1 MSPETISST
10 YEVLGEVSS
19 SSDSDVSIV
28 RHNGSGERFLLKS
41 LKDRPAGENGAID
54 RKIRFKREMD
64 IVSSLDHPNIAKPAF
79 SLDAD
84 NVVSIAYPFH
94 KGMTLSS
101 LLIAA
106 PELAPL
112 DALHIIRQLLSAL
125 DYIHARG
132 IIHCDINPGNLYI
145 DDDKGLQL
153 LDFGMA
159 LTEDEAAQLPD
170 DRIIGSMPFLSP
182 EQMGFTSFKIDAR
195 SDLYCAALI
204 LYRMLSGRLPF
215 ELHSDTI
222 EELLNCAIRTEVQ
235 PVHKIPSSL
244 NSILLKALKPTPS
257 DRYQTAAGLRH
268 DVIEAIDHVK
278 NESHEGFVTGRQ
290 DAINAVNSSRLFI
303 ARDPEVESLRDGVR
317 QLLQGR
323 AVSFCIHGKSGTGK
337 TEIVRE
343 FRHAVVERR
352 FFFVSAKCNG
362 FSPRQPYSIF
372 RHLVLEFIAHVNN
385 GGKEIV
391 ETFSAVAAKQLIGH
405 SGVICKIVPEMRPFF
420 KEVMPIDVV
429 EPEKEADRTAHALF
443 TLIAAICSF
452 KPLVIFID
460 DTQRIDRVSFEIVR
474 RLFNGTVPCM
484 TIVIV
489 RTEQPDDDLHV
500 FEYDLRKTG
509 LQKFLPVMP
518 FTQPEIK
525 DLIVS
530 RFGAVKDAGRLAGLL
545 TSKTDSSPFALA
557 EAFRFLVNNAFI
569 TTNGKAWEFS
579 SFAAHDLPEKL
590 DPVTLVQQK
599 INGLDDDALQWLECA
614 ALVEGKFR
622 SGLIES
628 AAGFAAAQSAVITE
642 VLVGAGIIVQQFGGG
657 YCFTHDRIQ
666 ESVRARVPN
675 NKKFSLY
682 EKFGKIYEAMAVEDG
697 EYLSLAAESYLK
709 SKYLSRAIVL
719 CYEAARYAA
728 EKAALDIASNY
739 FAKTQLMVTQ
749 SMKAGIV
756 PPIDIIKMRTGFGDV
771 LMLTGRNEQALTMY
785 ESLLAGKNEMDKLVR
800 LDIKYKI
807 GTIHHNTG
815 NFDVSIKYF
824 FDTLN
829 ELGIK
834 FHSNKFMI
842 IATLLIE
849 ILKQVALSL
858 GVRSL
863 LPKKNNIERIL
874 SVRILNKLAYS
885 LFFKS
890 ILLEQYAHFKGLNI
904 ADRLIDCAE
913 KGDAYSYHT
922 VASIMMLMKK
932 RAFSYLQKA
941 SEIAIKINRKDILAF
956 AQTAGGVTCYF
967 NGEWKNAEKNLNES
981 LSNYKSIGDKWGQIV
996 PIETATYVE
1005 FRKGNFS
1012 NCKSLIEKMV
1022 RLDEDCKDNRGLAL
1036 AHTFLTQIKSLEGRD
1051 CGADWTTLIEERE
1064 ASLSNIP
1071 MVKTICN
1078 IAIAEK
1084 LLLTEQIK
1092 SAYDLSE
1099 VILNSIKQNNLLQEY
1114 VAGAFSDRCE
1124 ILIREHRNR
1133 SGGRASNKQLPLTDR
1148 KLLGQ
1153 LRKFIELALLRGIMY
1168 PAHLGAAL
1176 RAIGWYNTFKNR
1188 NRVARYFFRKAIN
1201 HHHKLDMK
1209 YEEARSLR
1217 DFANFFEDR
1226 HQPGLARDY
1235 FNRAYALFDQCGA
1248 YRECTFI
1255 QDRVDNG
1262 LANKRRT
1269 PAEEA
1274 AGSNAAAA
1282 AIGTGEVA
1290 HIRMDTLYDASV
1302 SLTQTDDMDTLLR
1315 RIVGSLIRVTG
1326 AHYGYLRLEDD
1337 DRHELREIVLDFGGH
1352 ILSKESIS
1360 FSADIM
1366 RQTAEQ
1372 KHIVM
1377 RPQSSPAE
1385 KNKGSALCV
1394 PFVRGGRYLGCVY
1407 LANQLVAGLFSDNA
1421 SKAAQIIAAQ
1431 AGFLIENVRLMEE
1444 YKRLTAQL
1452 EDKVKEQTRD
1462 ILEKN
1467 EQLHAVN
1474 LRVIESERMKGLLTG
1489 TIVHD
1494 IKNSAAAISGN
1505 VRLLSYRH
1513 SDDKKTMRGIDL
1525 AIGSC
1530 TDIITL
1536 TSNLLDLSKMEEG
1549 RLTVQPRQMYFEEIA
1564 ALAQKFGGN
1573 VLFDE
1578 RKIAVTIA
1586 PAPDPEFSVLADP
1599 YLVERVIQN
1608 LFSNAAKYTE
1618 AGGSVKLTFEEQGRE
1633 NVITFFSSGSPIPPE
1648 QRDIIFEKYSRIDGK
1663 ASQYSKGL
1671 GLFFCNMVMNAHR
1684 GRIWLD
1690 TGRDGN
1696 YFKLGFKK
1704 I

>member
-1 MSPETISST
+1 MPPETISSA
-10 YEVLGEVSS
+10 YEVLGAVSS

-28 RHNGSGERFLLKS
+28 RHSGSGERFLLKS
-41 LKDRPAGENGAID
+41 LKNRPAGEKGAID

-64 IVSSLDHPNIAKPAF
+64 IVSSLDHLNIAKPTF
-79 SLDAD
+79 SLDAE

-106 PELAPL
+106 PDFTVL
-112 DALHIIRQLLSAL
+112 DALHIIRQLLGAL

-132 IIHCDINPGNLYI
+132 IIHCDINPSNLYI

-215 ELHSDTI
+215 ELHNDTI

-235 PVHKIPSSL
+235 PVHKIPSLL

-257 DRYQTAAGLRH
+257 DRYQTATGLRH
-268 DVIEAIDHVK
+268 DVIEALDHVK
-278 NESHEGFVTGRQ
+278 NESNEGFVTGRQ
-290 DAINAVNSSRLFI
+290 DAINAVNCSRLFI
-303 ARDPEVESLRDGVR
+303 ARNREVESLSDGVR
-317 QLLQGR
+317 HLLQGR

-343 FRHAVVERR
+343 FRHTVVKRR
-352 FFFVSAKCNG
+352 FFFISAKCNG

-372 RHLVLEFIAHVNN
+372 RHLVLEFIAYVNN
-385 GGKEIV
+385 GGKE
-391 ETFSAVAAKQLIGH
+391 TAAAFSEVAGRLLSGH

-420 KEVMPIDVV
+420 KEVLPIDVV
-429 EPEKEADRTAHALF
+429 EPEKEAARTAHALF

-460 DTQRIDRVSFEIVR
+460 DTQWIDRVSFEIVR
-474 RLFNGTVPCM
+474 WLFNGPVQCM

-489 RTEQPDDDLHV
+489 RTEQLDDDLHV

-545 TSKTDSSPFALA
+545 TSKTDCSPFALA

-579 SFAAHDLPEKL
+579 SFSARDLPEKL

-599 INGLDDDALQWLECA
+599 INGLDEDTLQWLECA
-614 ALVEGKFR
+614 SLVEGKFQT
-622 SGLIES
+622 GLIEG
-628 AAGFAAAQSAVITE
+628 AAGFTAAQSAVITE
-642 VLVGAGIIVQQFGGG
+642 SLVNAGIIVQQFGGG
-657 YCFTHDRIQ
+657 FCFTHDQIQ

-675 NKKFSLY
+675 NTKFSLY
-682 EKFGKIYEAMAVEDG
+682 EKFGKIYESMAASDG

-719 CYEAARYAA
+719 CYKAARYAA

-756 PPIDIIKMRTGFGDV
+756 PPVDIIKMRTEFGDV

-785 ESLLAGKNEMDKLVR
+785 ESLLEGKNEMDKLVR

-824 FDTLN
+824 FDALK
-829 ELGIK
+829 ELDIK
-834 FHSNKFMI
+834 FHSNNFLI

-858 GVRSL
+858 GLKSL
-863 LPKKNNIERIL
+863 LRKKSNIERIL
-874 SVRILNKLAYS
+874 SVKILNKLAYS
-885 LFFKS
+885 LFYKS
-890 ILLEQYAHFKGLNI
+890 ILLEQYAHFRALNI
-904 ADRLIDCAE
+904 GDRLTDCAE
-913 KGDAYSYHT
+913 KAEAYSCHI
-922 VASIMMLMKK
+922 VASFMMLMKK
-932 RAFSYLQKA
+932 RAFSYFRKA
-941 SEIAIKINRKDILAF
+941 LKISSDINRQDMLAL
-956 AQTAGGVTCYF
+956 AQSFGGVTFYY
-967 NGEWKNAEKNLNES
+967 NGDWKNAEENS
-981 LSNYKSIGDKWGQIV
+981 SASISTYKSIGDRWGQVV
-996 PIETATYVE
+996 PLENLIFIKFQKDGFLKSQPLVE
-1005 FRKGNFS
+1005 K
-1012 NCKSLIEKMV
+1012 LIA
-1022 RLDEDCKDNRGLAL
+1022 LDEECKDYRGLAL
-1036 AHTFLTQIKSLEGRD
+1036 AHIFSTYSKFLGGKDSP
-1051 CGADWTTLIEERE
+1051 ADWAVLIKERE
-1064 ASLSNIP
+1064 TSLSNVP
-1071 MVKTICN
+1071 LVKTVCN
-1078 IAIAEK
+1078 IHLSK
-1084 LLLTEQIK
+1084 RMVCNNQIK
-1092 SAYDLSE
+1092 DAYDLSDS
-1099 VILNSIKQNNLLQEY
+1099 ILDTIKQNNLLQEY
-1114 VAGAFSDRCE
+1114 VADAFSDLCE
-1124 ILIREHRNR
+1124 ILIKEYRNR
-1133 SGGRASNKQLPLTDR
+1133 SDGRASQKQLPLTDR
-1148 KLLGQ
+1148 ELFGQ
-1153 LRKFIELALLRGIMY
+1153 LRKFIEMAVVRGIMY
-1168 PAHLGAAL
+1168 PAHLGAAW
-1176 RAIGWYNTFKNR
+1176 RAIGWYNAFKNR
-1188 NRVARYFFRKAIN
+1188 KRVARYFFRKAIN

-1209 YEEARSLR
+1209 YEEAKSLSN
-1217 DFANFFEDR
+1217 FANFFEDH

-1235 FNRAYALFDQCGA
+1235 FNRAYTLFDQCGA
-1248 YRECTFI
+1248 YRECTLI
-1255 QDRVDNG
+1255 QDRVDNV
-1262 LANKRRT
+1262 LTKRRA

-1326 AHYGYLRLEDD
+1326 AHYGYLRLEGNE
-1337 DRHELREIVLDFGGH
+1337 RHDLQELVLDFGGH
-1352 ILSKESIS
+1352 LLSKESIS

-1366 RQTAEQ
+1366 QQTAEQ

-1377 RPQSSPAE
+1377 RPKSSPAE

-1407 LANQLVAGLFSDNA
+1407 LANQLVTGLFSDNA

-1431 AGFLIENVRLMEE
+1431 AGFLIENARLMEE
-1444 YKRLTAQL
+1444 YKHLTAHL
-1452 EDKVKEQTRD
+1452 ENKVKEQTGAIND
-1462 ILEKN
+1462 QN
-1467 EQLHAVN
+1467 EVLHATN
-1474 LRVIESERMKGLLTG
+1474 LRLIESERMKGLLTG

-1494 IKNSAAAISGN
+1494 IKNFAAAISGN
-1505 VRLLSYRH
+1505 IRLLAYRH
-1513 SDDKKTMRGIDL
+1513 SNDQKTIRSVDL
-1525 AIGSC
+1525 AGESC
-1530 TDIITL
+1530 SDIVTL
-1536 TSNLLDLSKMEEG
+1536 ASNLLDISRMEEG
-1549 RLTVQPRQMYFEEIA
+1549 KLTVQPQRIYFEEIA
-1564 ALAQKFGGN
+1564 AIAQKFGGN

-1578 RKIAVTIA
+1578 RKIAVTIT
-1586 PAPDPEFSVLADP
+1586 PAADREFSVLADP
-1599 YLVERVIQN
+1599 YLMERVIQN
-1608 LFSNAAKYTE
+1608 LYSNAAKYTQPGGRVQLSFE
-1618 AGGSVKLTFEEQGRE
+1618 NAGQE
-1633 NVITFFSSGSPIPPE
+1633 NVIVFFSSGAPIPDA
-1648 QRDIIFEKYSRIDGK
+1648 QREIIFDKYSRIDNN
-1663 ASQYSKGL
+1663 ASYYSKGL
-1671 GLFFCNMVMNAHR
+1671 GLFFCKMVMTAHR

-1690 TGRDGN
+1690 TGKDGN